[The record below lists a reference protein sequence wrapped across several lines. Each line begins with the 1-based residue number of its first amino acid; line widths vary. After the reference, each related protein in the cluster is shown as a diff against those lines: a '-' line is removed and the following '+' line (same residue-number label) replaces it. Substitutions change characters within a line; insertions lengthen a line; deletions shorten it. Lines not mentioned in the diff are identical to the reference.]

1 MRWNVL
7 FGGGKND
14 VRTAPVKVRHST
26 LPSRHQHLLQLV
38 LSKLQE
44 HIVPWLVLIADLP
57 RFQRFASKPSPHRLP
72 SKPNIPQN
80 ALLTLFLTFA
90 HGATDLIV

>member
-1 MRWNVL
+1 M
-7 FGGGKND
+7 K
-14 VRTAPVKVRHST
+14 VKPST

-38 LSKLQE
+38 LSKSQE
-44 HIVPWLVLIADLP
+44 HIVPRFVLIADLP
-57 RFQRFASKPSPHRLP
+57 RFQRFASKPSPNRLP
-72 SKPNIPQN
+72 AKPNIPQN